1 MAGRVLLGVADVPW
15 RRLGGGQHGAAH
27 VQNHE
32 VGLVEVVVQPRGAD
46 DRGGK
51 IAHLRRTPAGV
62 VWYNTPNDTLKYACT
77 HGATPMKS
85 TLHALAA
92 LVALLTLTTAAFAQE
107 EAEAAQQVAP
117 QGLGLMMLLVGLAAI
132 LVVGLFMGRRE
143 SGDADDLV

>member
-1 MAGRVLLGVADVPW
+1 
-15 RRLGGGQHGAAH
+15 
-27 VQNHE
+27 
-32 VGLVEVVVQPRGAD
+32 
-46 DRGGK
+46 
-51 IAHLRRTPAGV
+51 
-62 VWYNTPNDTLKYACT
+62 
-77 HGATPMKS
+77 MKS